1 MSATATTNGAKKPK
15 VLPKVDF
22 LNEKI
27 EVREGGIH
35 GYCWF
40 ARDKINKGEVL
51 WRSRKMDMQFH
62 LLVKISEYRSWDE
75 KRQAKYDSLAYQVDD
90 DTFLGYHPDMPV
102 VYEEIMDY
110 YVNHSCDGNGW
121 YEGDD
126 LLVALR
132 DIKPG
137 EEITYDYALTENR
150 SDWVLAGGNR
160 CLCGSALCRNR
171 VTGNDWKRKDLQDK
185 YGKHFMSHILQSI
198 ERDKKAQKDSSASSP
213 SMSSDKTSSAKK

>member
-1 MSATATTNGAKKPK
+1 MSTSNSNSAKPK
-15 VLPKVDF
+15 VLPKCDF
-22 LNEKI
+22 LNEKV

-40 ARDKINKGEVL
+40 ARDKIKAGE
-51 WRSRKMDMQFH
+51 WIWKARKMDMRYH
-62 LLVKISEYRSWDE
+62 LFVKFSEYQSWDE
-75 KRQAKYDSLAYQVDD
+75 KKQAKYDSLAYQVND
-90 DTFLGYHPDMPV
+90 DTFCGYHPDMPIV
-102 VYEEIMDY
+102 AEEIMDY

-132 DIKPG
+132 DILPG

-150 SDWVLAGGNR
+150 TDWVLASGNR
-160 CLCGSALCRNR
+160 CLCGTGLCRKR
-171 VTGNDWKRKDLQDK
+171 VTGNDWKLKSLQEK

-198 ERDKKAQKDSSASSP
+198 EREKKAQKDNAANSSSMPEKASS
-213 SMSSDKTSSAKK
+213 TKK